1 MHREYHK
8 WYSPRLNRDM
18 ELLIYGHAGA
28 RMLVFP
34 TSMGRFY
41 EYEDRGMVANL
52 ADQLDNG
59 WLQIYCIDSVDSE
72 SFYNNWA
79 HPGGRIY
86 RHVQYEDY
94 VLNEVLPLSQNKNPD
109 PFLISHGCS
118 FGAYHALNIALRNP
132 HLFGRVLALSGK
144 YDMSGFFSGYYD
156 DNLYFN
162 TPSHYV
168 PNLSDHNMLEA
179 MRRMDIILVAGEHD
193 PNIENNRALSR
204 ALWAKG
210 VPHAFREWAGWS
222 HDWPYWKQMVRQYI
236 SGHD

>member
-34 TSMGRFY
+34 TSMGRFF

-52 ADQLDNG
+52 ADHLDNG
-59 WLQIYCIDSVDSE
+59 WLQLYCVDSVDSE

-94 VLNEVLPLSQNKNPD
+94 ILNEVLPLAQSKNSN
-109 PFLISHGCS
+109 PFLMTHGCS
-118 FGAYHALNIALRNP
+118 FGAYHAVNIALRNP

-156 DNLYFN
+156 DNIYFN

-168 PNLSDHNMLEA
+168 SNINDHNLLEA
-179 MRRMDIILVAGEHD
+179 MRRMDIIIVAGEHD

-204 ALWAKG
+204 SLWAKN
-210 VPHAFREWAGWS
+210 VPHAFREWSGWS
-222 HDWPYWKQMVRQYI
+222 HDWPYWKQMVRQYVF
-236 SGHD
+236 GHD